1 MQLNIEEIN
10 DNIINDDINNNDNK
24 NNNNNIYF
32 NIDIDSFNNII
43 NNSENYIENSD
54 DERVSQIIN
63 YRLNYTV
70 KELTKICEYY
80 KIDKLVK
87 SNKYNKED
95 IIQYIVSFESNYVNK
110 EIVERRQMLWF
121 CINELKNDKY
131 MKKYVIWT

>member
-10 DNIINDDINNNDNK
+10 DGTNNDDINNTND
-24 NNNNNIYF
+24 IYL
-32 NIDIDSFNNII
+32 NADFNNII

-54 DERVSQIIN
+54 DEKVSQIIN

-70 KELTKICEYY
+70 KDLTKICEYY

-87 SNKYNKED
+87 SHKYNKED
-95 IIQYIVSFESNYVNK
+95 IIQYIVSFESNYSNK
-110 EIVERRQMLWF
+110 EIVERRQLLWF

-131 MKKYVIWT
+131 MKKYVIWS

>member
-10 DNIINDDINNNDNK
+10 DNINSDDINNNDT
-24 NNNNNIYF
+24 NNNNIFF
-32 NIDIDSFNNII
+32 NIDNYNILTNI
-43 NNSENYIENSD
+43 ENYIENSD
-54 DERVSQIIN
+54 DEKVSQIIN

-70 KELTKICEYY
+70 KDLTKICEYY

-95 IIQYIVSFESNYVNK
+95 TIQYIVSFENNYSNK
-110 EIVERRQMLWF
+110 EIVERRQLLWF

-131 MKKYVIWT
+131 MKKYVIWA

>member
-10 DNIINDDINNNDNK
+10 DNINSDDINNNDT
-24 NNNNNIYF
+24 NNNNIFF
-32 NIDIDSFNNII
+32 NIDNCNILTNI
-43 NNSENYIENSD
+43 ENYIENSD
-54 DERVSQIIN
+54 DEKVSQIIN

-70 KELTKICEYY
+70 KDLTKICEYY

-95 IIQYIVSFESNYVNK
+95 TIQYIVSFENNYSNK
-110 EIVERRQMLWF
+110 EIVERRQLLWF

-131 MKKYVIWT
+131 MKKYVIWA